1 MKYTNKYNLDEW
13 LCEYL
18 AQDDYDYEPGVLSA
32 TTLIG
37 PARAWAL
44 KMQHP
49 EDLVID
55 YSDLIRLKNGS
66 AIHAAIELSGVA
78 ERMGGFQEKRF
89 YAEFNGFR
97 ISGKMDMILDGVI
110 NDFKSTSV
118 WKAVKAEYD
127 DYVKQLSIYR
137 WLLEKNGISTA
148 DFGYIHFF
156 FTDWKKADM
165 LKNSDYPPIPY
176 LKVRLNLWSIKQ
188 LEMYLSER
196 TVEFAFA
203 LGCLP
208 ECTPA
213 ELWKDPDKWAV
224 YRKAG
229 QSKAF
234 RVLETEGEAQA
245 LAADIGGTVEYRPSK
260 ARRCGYCTARF
271 VCSQYAVMK
280 EAGLVDGD

>member
-176 LKVRLNLWSIKQ
+176 TEVTVTTGIGNLAQFAKDKGITYAQLKDANPWLRDTSLMNKSG
-188 LEMYLSER
+188 R
-196 TVEFAFA
+196 TYI
-203 LGCLP
+203 LKIP
-208 ECTPA
+208 TQ
-213 ELWKDPDKWAV
+213 
-224 YRKAG
+224 AG
-229 QSKAF
+229 MHYNPKK
-234 RVLETEGEAQA
+234 
-245 LAADIGGTVEYRPSK
+245 TVPHNK
-260 ARRCGYCTARF
+260 NW
-271 VCSQYAVMK
+271 VIN
-280 EAGLVDGD
+280 